1 MRLLSDPCNNAYT
14 DQATAYKGMP
24 FDHEAVNHSVSE
36 YVRDQA
42 HTNGIESF
50 WATLK
55 RGYHGTFHHISPKH
69 LHRYVNEFATRH
81 NMRPKDTE
89 AMMADT
95 VARMVG
101 KRLMYRDLIS

>member
-1 MRLLSDPCNNAYT
+1 
-14 DQATAYKGMP
+14 MP
-24 FDHEAVNHSVSE
+24 FEHESVKHSISE
-36 YVRDQA
+36 YVNGQA

-69 LHRYVNEFATRH
+69 LNRYVNEFATRH
-81 NMRPKDTE
+81 NMRSQDTE
-89 AMMADT
+89 AMMSET

-101 KRLMYRDLIS
+101 KRLMYRDLIA